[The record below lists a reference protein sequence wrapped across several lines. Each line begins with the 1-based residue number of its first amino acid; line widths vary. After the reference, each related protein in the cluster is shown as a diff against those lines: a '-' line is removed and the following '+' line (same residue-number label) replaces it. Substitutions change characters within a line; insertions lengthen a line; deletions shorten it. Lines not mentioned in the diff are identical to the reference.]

1 MQIGDVSLNH
11 NVILA
16 PMSGV
21 SDWPF
26 RRIVRGCG
34 GGLVVSEMVASAA
47 MISGVKKEMRKLSS
61 DAAAEY
67 PFALQ
72 LAGWDADMMG
82 EAARIGTDLG
92 AAMIDLNL
100 GCPAR
105 KVTGR
110 LAGSALMQDE
120 AHVAAIFQA
129 VIKASTRPVS
139 VKMRLGWDD
148 QNRNAPNIAR
158 IAESSGLAMISVH
171 GRTRCQFYKGKA
183 DWQAVR
189 AVVEA
194 VNLPVIVNGDINSAA
209 TADRALAES
218 GAQGI
223 MVGRAVMGKPWL
235 VGQLNHWLQHREWQP
250 EPNIAKRYEIMRAH
264 LDLMLTH
271 YGTHGLRL
279 ARKHIGA
286 YAQNLPHAAQMRQI
300 ANNSTDASHV
310 FAAMD
315 AWFRQLD
322 SCDEAA

>member
-47 MISGVKKEMRKLSS
+47 MLSGVKKEMRKLSS

-72 LAGWDADMMG
+72 LAGWDAEMMG
-82 EAARIGTDLG
+82 EAARIGNDLG
-92 AAMIDLNL
+92 AAIIDLNL

-105 KVTGR
+105 KVTGK

-120 AHVAAIFQA
+120 AKVAAIFQA

-148 QNRNAPNIAR
+148 QNLNAPNIAR
-158 IAESSGLAMISVH
+158 LAEDCGLAMISVH

-183 DWQAVR
+183 DWRAVR
-189 AVVEA
+189 RVIEA
-194 VNLPVIVNGDINSAA
+194 VRLPVIVNGDITSAE
-209 TADRALAES
+209 TADTALADS
-218 GAQGI
+218 HARGV

-235 VGQLNHWLQHREWQP
+235 VGQLHHWLQHKQWQP
-250 EPNIAKRYEIMRAH
+250 DPSIARRYDIMRQH

-271 YGTHGLRL
+271 YGSQGLRL

-286 YAQNLPHAAQMRQI
+286 YANTLPHAAHMRQV

-322 SCDEAA
+322 DEAA